1 MNGGDS
7 EANLAYYALHELHI
21 LPHELMKLSARER
34 AAVYAMIA
42 VRVDKEKRERARS
55 KGKKR

>member
-1 MNGGDS
+1 
-7 EANLAYYALHELHI
+7 
-21 LPHELMKLSARER
+21 MKLSVRER
-34 AAVYAMIA
+34 AAIYAMIA